1 MRILITV
8 LFLVM
13 SLFAKNV
20 LILNSYSIQL
30 AWTKGELEGILKTL
44 RGKKDLKKYI
54 EFMDTKIFRPNPI
67 RMYNYYNYL
76 NNKYKGIK
84 FDIIITTDDN
94 ALNFVRKYKNDGLFK
109 NAKVFFCGVNNLS
122 LADILD
128 KYIYTGVFEK
138 KEPLENLKFAEKIKK
153 DLKYVY
159 IVSDAS
165 ISGTLVVKQYLNAFK
180 HIKNIKFI
188 VINTKDLNEV
198 LNKLKNYH
206 KNSVMM
212 LLTPSSYH
220 LNGRHVNYVIA
231 SQMISKVYNDPMIVH
246 TDIFANIPNTNIIGG
261 KVTDAFSQ
269 GEEVAKKVLEYL
281 QGVPIEHIP
290 YTFEKANKM
299 YLNVKNLEKFG
310 IDAYSLGYKNAIY
323 VNKPT
328 TFWEIYKEW
337 IVTFIAV
344 IGVILIFLIVL
355 AFKNRKLRQYNEKI
369 RELNQS
375 LEYRVQKAVDE
386 ISKKD
391 QILAHQTRL
400 AAMGEMIGAIA
411 HQWRQPLNTLAINL
425 QLLPEYVEEH
435 GCDEDAL
442 DKFVEKNM
450 KTIFFMSS
458 TIDDFRNFFK
468 DDNKKTLFSV
478 KVALEDTLK
487 LINEQLKSK
496 NIEVKINGDD
506 FKVYGSK
513 TQFQQVL
520 LNLISNAKDAIEEN
534 GVQKG
539 EIDIVIDSKNKTV
552 SIKDNG
558 GGIDEKIMYK
568 IFDPYFTTKEVKG
581 SGIGL
586 YMSKT
591 IIEKY
596 FNGKL
601 EASNAKNGAI
611 FTIKFN

>member
-220 LNGRHVNYVIA
+220 LNGKHVNYVIA
-231 SQMISKVYNDPMIVH
+231 SQMISKVYNDPIIVH
-246 TDIFANIPNTNIIGG
+246 TDIFVNIPNTNIVGG

-442 DKFVEKNM
+442 DEFVEKNM

-468 DDNKKTLFSV
+468 DDNKKTLFSI

-539 EIDIVIDSKNKTV
+539 EIEIVIDSKNKTV